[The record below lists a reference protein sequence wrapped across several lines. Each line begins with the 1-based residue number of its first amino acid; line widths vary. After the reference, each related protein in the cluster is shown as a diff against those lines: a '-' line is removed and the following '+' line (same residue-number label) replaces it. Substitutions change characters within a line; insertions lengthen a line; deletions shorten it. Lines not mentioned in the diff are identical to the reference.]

1 MHVGTNARALPR
13 MVVLCSHSQSIKQL
27 AKKQHRRTSPFNDSH
42 EFITKTMVIL
52 ATAAITAAGIGVYK
66 GGQAAAQDLGKKV
79 RRHTSAKLR
88 REERQLE
95 AAERQQAQQREEER
109 KQQLSAK
116 DEWNASNRVYRAVRH
131 RKGAGS
137 FERNEWFLCLP
148 PEELSRW

>member
-116 DEWNASNRVYRAVRH
+116 ERVERFKQSIPGGAPQKGSGLF
-131 RKGAGS
+131 RKK
-137 FERNEWFLCLP
+137 
-148 PEELSRW
+148 